1 MPHLPRFFRKY
12 PLQLFLS
19 FKYFGGGEPQLLRN
33 CYIPGT
39 VLDGGRWWWARDPRP
54 PGDGRFSGHLHY
66 CVMNALTT
74 EALGIAE
81 FTSGSSSHNPVC
93 WDHLLEG
100 VRSTE
105 TEKISKT
112 CLGNSIGVWGWLG
125 VKDIFQA
132 KICSHTELVMPPS
145 LIFTVLVSFIIT
157 SI

>member
-1 MPHLPRFFRKY
+1 M
-12 PLQLFLS
+12 
-19 FKYFGGGEPQLLRN
+19 
-33 CYIPGT
+33 
-39 VLDGGRWWWARDPRP
+39 
-54 PGDGRFSGHLHY
+54 
-66 CVMNALTT
+66 
-74 EALGIAE
+74 
-81 FTSGSSSHNPVC
+81 C

-112 CLGNSIGVWGWLG
+112 RLGNIVGVWGWLG
-125 VKDIFQA
+125 AKDIFQA